1 MYIHPEDVQAMEV
14 CFLLTVNWMG
24 LDYRFST
31 VPIDVKTKDGQVL
44 RYNGGL
50 SDPSIEQS
58 TSLMGLNIEQD
69 NISLELIFPGVNW
82 IQEWLNGNTLSMA
95 DCVLAMIPMKEGYT
109 SFTEEMKVNL
119 FNGKVIDPII
129 GTPDRPMGHIIFSI
143 TGEVKIKKMNLIS
156 SANLIDIYK
165 YPGIDQRS
173 ASFGEIIPSSVGK
186 YVPFVFGQLGIYCQR
201 SGAYA
206 GIEFFQK
213 TPVSPCYTIN
223 LLDYGNPYQ
232 LTRYV
237 IAQGDVQ
244 AGYARVYDQDGGNFV
259 NVVQLE
265 TDQDGNFISTTYY
278 EQFSIIEDNNF
289 NQSLDSSAEYWVSW
303 GEYAG
308 GMKDSFTGQSLGPA
322 GNLILYF
329 LELLK
334 VQYSRQKWV
343 GLVNVLNRYKFA
355 GFINDPE
362 VQVWEW
368 LEENI
373 LKYLPIE
380 VFNGSEGLEPRLNLY
395 YYTDEIHPAHYLED
409 NGLFQII
416 TGLQPLDADV
426 VNKVTVRF
434 CYSEEQSQFLSSV
447 TIDPTIEKTTSLE
460 ISDPVAVL
468 SYQRYG
474 LKEQT
479 LECPFIWDMD
489 TAYRVARDII
499 RLKGLGVYGLE
510 VQAAPQFGY
519 LDVGQVIA
527 LTSENLGLKEHKCQ
541 IISKS
546 WDDNQW
552 RYVLHLEANPIVN
565 PRLV

>member
-82 IQEWLNGNTLSMA
+82 IQEWLNGNSLSMA

-129 GTPDRPMGHIIFSI
+129 GTPDRPIGHIIFSI

-156 SANLIDIYK
+156 NSDIIDIYK
-165 YPGIDQRS
+165 YPGIDLNYG
-173 ASFGEIIPSSVGK
+173 ATYGEVFRTSIGK
-186 YVPFVFGQLGIYCQR
+186 IVPFVFGNPGVVVQMTNLSGVQFIEKNAFLPVYFVGIATNYL
-201 SGAYA
+201 
-206 GIEFFQK
+206 EFVIGQGEMVADNVRIFQK
-213 TPVSPCYTIN
+213 N
-223 LLDYGNPYQ
+223 
-232 LTRYV
+232 
-237 IAQGDVQ
+237 
-244 AGYARVYDQDGGNFV
+244 GGNFV
-259 NVVQLE
+259 NPIIFNQDTEGNMVSRVVWQ
-265 TDQDGNFISTTYY
+265 GGST
-278 EQFSIIEDNNF
+278 IEDNLF
-289 NQSLDSSAEYWVSW
+289 NPFFDTDEEFYMSW
-303 GEYAG
+303 GEYGDA
-308 GMKDSFTGQSLGPA
+308 MKDTFTGQSLGPG

-329 LELLK
+329 LDLLK
-334 VQYSRQKWV
+334 VQYSRKKWM
-343 GLVNVLNRYKFA
+343 GLINVLNRYKFA

-368 LEENI
+368 LQENI
-373 LKYLPIE
+373 IRYLPIE
-380 VFNGSEGLEPRLNLY
+380 IFNGSEGLEPRLNLY
-395 YYTDEIHPAHYLED
+395 YYTDEIHPVHYLED
-409 NGLFQII
+409 NGLFEII

-434 CYSEEQSQFLSSV
+434 CYNGIQEQFMSSV
-447 TIDPTIEKTTSLE
+447 SIDPTIEKPTSMVV
-460 ISDPVAVL
+460 SDPVAVL

-510 VQAAPQFGY
+510 VQAAPQYGY